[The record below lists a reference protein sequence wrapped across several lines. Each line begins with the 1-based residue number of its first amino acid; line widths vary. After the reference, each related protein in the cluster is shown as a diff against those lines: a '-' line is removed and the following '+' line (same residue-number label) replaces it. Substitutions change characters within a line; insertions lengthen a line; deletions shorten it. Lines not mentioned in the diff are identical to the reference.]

1 MDILKDIFKNL
12 LTNKAFFTLYLP
24 LFVIYLLNSWIEVLL
39 FFPFAFFFYFFAV
52 RTDVKIKRDKWKFD
66 IDMNLKL

>member
-1 MDILKDIFKNL
+1 MDILKDLLKNI

-24 LFVIYLLNSWIEVLL
+24 SFVIYLLNSWVEVLL
-39 FFPFAFFFYFFAV
+39 FFPFSLFFYFLAV
-52 RTDVKIKRDKWKFD
+52 RTDVKIKKDKWKFD

>member
-1 MDILKDIFKNL
+1 MDILKDLFKNL

-24 LFVIYLLNSWIEVLL
+24 LFVIYLLNSWVEILL
-39 FFPFAFFFYFFAV
+39 FFPFSLFFYFLTV
-52 RTDVKIKRDKWKFD
+52 RTDIKIKRDKWKFD